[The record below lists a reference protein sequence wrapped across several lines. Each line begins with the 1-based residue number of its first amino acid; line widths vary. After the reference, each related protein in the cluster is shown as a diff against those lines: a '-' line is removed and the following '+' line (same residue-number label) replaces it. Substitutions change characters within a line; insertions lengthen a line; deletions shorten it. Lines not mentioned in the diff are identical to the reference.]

1 MLPIHTRKLHV
12 TTMVLPI
19 LEYASIVWGDKN
31 NAIKMN
37 SIQILQNKASKLIL
51 DRAPHSSS
59 SDVMDHLKWL
69 DLSHRRHL
77 NRCIFMYK
85 TVNGDSEISKYFT
98 RGLDTHNY
106 DTRQKNNLRTIK
118 SSTKS
123 VNCCIND
130 WNALPIEIRS
140 LPTISCFKAAI
151 LSSWSKS

>member
-1 MLPIHTRKLHV
+1 
-12 TTMVLPI
+12 MVLPI

-31 NAIKMN
+31 NTILMN
-37 SIQILQNKASKLIL
+37 SIQVLQDKASKLIL

-98 RGLDTHNY
+98 RGMDTHNY
-106 DTRQKNNLRTIK
+106 GTRQKNNLRTIN
-118 SSTKS
+118 SSTNRGLLRS
-123 VNCCIND
+123 VNCCTND

-140 LPTISCFKAAI
+140 LPTISSFKAAI
-151 LSSWSKS
+151 LSSWRKN